1 MRIKTLSLLA
11 GTAFLAAACG
21 PAPGSA
27 EWCKGIANGSIK
39 PSQQEAMD
47 HGMKCMGTL
56 MEEGMKQLQS
66 GAGQ

>member
-1 MRIKTLSLLA
+1 MRIKTLALLA
-11 GTAFLAAACG
+11 ATAALAAACG

-39 PSQQEAMD
+39 PSQQETMD
-47 HGMKCMGTL
+47 HGMKCMGAL
-56 MEEGMKQLQS
+56 MEEGMKQLQ

>member
-1 MRIKTLSLLA
+1 MRIKTLALVA
-11 GTAFLAAACG
+11 ATATLAAACG

-39 PSQQEAMD
+39 PSQQETMD
-47 HGMKCMGTL
+47 HGMKCMGAL
-56 MEEGMKQLQS
+56 MEEGMKQLQ